1 MPHTPDHFDL
11 TGDAVP
17 IAPEDRLDQFQLR
30 GAQTGAAFQQLFDP
44 TLSGRQEDFAS
55 QIDKNRRARGL
66 RGAAALQA
74 GQQERTRFESDNRSA
89 ALDFLRQQFGAQA
102 GIPFGIGPGGD
113 PGIAA
118 PGFER
123 TSGGA
128 AADTAGFQAL
138 LGEIFG
144 LQTLAAES
152 PNAFNQTI
160 EDAQRASKS
169 GTGFRGAFESLFP
182 GADASTFDILDP
194 IGAGN
199 RRIGQFNEIL
209 PGLIEQA
216 GAKGFGNQNRD
227 IVGFG
232 EGGVG
237 GIGIRA
243 TRELIEQLGFDPSF
257 VDTRGIGSLND
268 GDLSSR
274 FGQLFG
280 DKFFGGLEGIQ
291 IGAEA
296 RLDPTTQAG
305 GINSRVG
312 QDLITGNTRNQGE
325 LGEFFTFSGDTPEAT
340 ARLLANLNNIAP
352 QLGGINK
359 REVGGLA
366 ESKELAAIRRIV
378 GDIDNIR
385 DFQSRVN
392 APLSNADLFTR
403 LEQRRTELSQ
413 PRFRTERTIA
423 PLSGNVREF
432 QVLDPVDESERLRRL
447 ATIDAQ
453 FNAADRFRLDQ
464 LSPFRLR

>member
-1 MPHTPDHFDL
+1 MPHEPFH
-11 TGDAVP
+11 DA
-17 IAPEDRLDQFQLR
+17 IEIEPEDRLDQFQLR

-44 TLSGRQEDFAS
+44 RLSGQQGDFAS

-74 GQQERTRFESDNRSA
+74 GQQERTRFEADNRSA
-89 ALDFLRQQFGAQA
+89 ALDFLRQQIGGQA
-102 GIPFGIGPGGD
+102 GIPFGIGQ
-113 PGIAA
+113 GIAA

-138 LGEIFG
+138 LGEVFG

-152 PNAFNQTI
+152 PNAFNQTV

-169 GTGFRGAFESLFP
+169 GSGFRGAFESLFP
-182 GADASTFDILDP
+182 GADESTFDILDP
-194 IGAGN
+194 IGAGD

-209 PGLIEQA
+209 PGLIEAA
-216 GAKGFGNQNRD
+216 GAKGFNNQNRD

-257 VDTRGIGSLND
+257 VDTGGIGRLND
-268 GDLSSR
+268 GDLSGR
-274 FGQLFG
+274 FGDLFG

-296 RLDPTTQAG
+296 R
-305 GINSRVG
+305 VG
-312 QDLITGNTRNQGE
+312 QNLITGNTRNQGE
-325 LGEFFTFSGDTPEAT
+325 LGEFFTFQGDTPEAT
-340 ARLLANLNNIAP
+340 GRLLANLNNIAP

-359 REVGGLA
+359 RDVGGLA
-366 ESKELAAIRRIV
+366 ESKELQAIRRIV

-385 DFQSRVN
+385 DFQSKVN
-392 APLSNADLFTR
+392 APLSNADLFTK
-403 LEQRRTELSQ
+403 LERRRADLNT
-413 PRFRTERTIA
+413 PRFRTETIVS
-423 PLSGNVREF
+423 PLSGNTRSF
-432 QVLDPVDESERLRRL
+432 QVLDPIEESERLRRL
-447 ATIDAQ
+447 ATIESQ
-453 FNAADRFRLDQ
+453 FNAADQFRLDQ